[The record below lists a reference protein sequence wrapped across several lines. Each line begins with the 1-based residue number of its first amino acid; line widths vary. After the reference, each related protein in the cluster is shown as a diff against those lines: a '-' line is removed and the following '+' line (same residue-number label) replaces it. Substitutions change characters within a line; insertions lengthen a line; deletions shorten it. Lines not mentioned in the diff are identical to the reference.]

1 MAFRRHFIP
10 DFPNYSVRTDP
21 ESHAYDA
28 QERFPQK
35 TFHPSRTVGLN
46 HLVFGVRQQRKI
58 QLMFDL
64 ELRLRFHIVPAASQD
79 GGVQLLELL
88 DCVTK
93 LGRFVD
99 STRSIR
105 FGVKVEDQIPSAVI
119 RQRNGLSV
127 VRCYRKIRSFVAFF
141 QHVGLFPLFLHL
153 KIPLALASECRSL
166 LVDLLAPAFPS
177 SLGLR
182 KT

>member
-1 MAFRRHFIP
+1 
-10 DFPNYSVRTDP
+10 
-21 ESHAYDA
+21 
-28 QERFPQK
+28 
-35 TFHPSRTVGLN
+35 
-46 HLVFGVRQQRKI
+46 
-58 QLMFDL
+58 MFDL

-79 GGVQLLELL
+79 GRIQLLKFL

-105 FGVKVEDQIPSAVI
+105 FGVKVENQILSVVI
-119 RQRNGLSV
+119 RQRNSFSV
-127 VRCYRKIRSFVAFF
+127 FRCYRKLRSFVAFF
-141 QHVGLFPLFLHL
+141 QHVGLFPLFVHV

-166 LVDLLAPAFPS
+166 LVDLLAPVFPS
-177 SLGLR
+177 SPGLQ